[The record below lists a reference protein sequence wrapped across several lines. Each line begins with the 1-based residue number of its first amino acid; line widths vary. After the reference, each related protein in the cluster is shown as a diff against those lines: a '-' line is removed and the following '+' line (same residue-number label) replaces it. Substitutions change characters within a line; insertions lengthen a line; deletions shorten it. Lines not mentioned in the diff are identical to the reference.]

1 MVNFQIEDSA
11 LWADIRSILKSSSK
25 TVRFEYRAMLH
36 TEVSD
41 LVITK
46 LISID
51 IVRDYVNNIGDSIII
66 NFIMPLGDYKSKL
79 YPYRDNLE
87 LSLKRIELEEVGTIQ
102 KKNTDAIVERF
113 KAVFI
118 QKSNPNIS
126 TTEADMID
134 AESLNKMDIIEVKLQ
149 LLDRSLEPLRIKTV
163 SNVYRQVTAKKLIHS
178 VLAGESL
185 QVTVDG
191 KPAIDGI
198 DLVEPNNQE
207 VKQHV
212 ILPQGIHITALPTY
226 LQEKMGGVYSAGIGT
241 YLQTYN
247 KKKLWFV
254 YPLFNTKR
262 FDENVDKA
270 IIYSVPKEKLMFS
283 DRTYRKDANILHILA
298 TSNKMYKDTAETDYM
313 NFGSGFRIADARSYM
328 KKPVKLSEDGPEGS
342 RVHLN
347 HEVVIADRKD
357 GLNYAPVIG
366 ENITSNPFREYS
378 KVLARYV
385 ARLDLEWENSDF
397 SLLYPG
403 MPCKYVFL
411 QKEKII
417 ELKGIIVFV
426 HGLISLQ
433 GTKGTEATYRST
445 CSLTILLDSLK
456 FLSEE
461 KTYTRKENF

>member
-1 MVNFQIEDSA
+1 MANFQIEDSA
-11 LWADIRSILKSSSK
+11 LWADIRSILKSTSK
-25 TVRFEYRAMLH
+25 SDRFEYRAMLH
-36 TEVSD
+36 TEKVD

-46 LISID
+46 LVSID
-51 IVRDYVNNIGDSIII
+51 IIRDYVNNIGDSIQIS
-66 NFIMPLGDYKSKL
+66 FIMPLGDYVNKL

-87 LSLKRIELEEVGTIQ
+87 FSLKKVELEEVSTVQ
-102 KKNTDAIVERF
+102 KKNTEAIIERF
-113 KAVFI
+113 KAAFLY
-118 QKSNPNIS
+118 QANPNIS
-126 TTEADMID
+126 TSEADMFD
-134 AESLNKMDIIEVKLQ
+134 AESLNKMDIVEVKLQ

-163 SNVYRQVTAKKLIHS
+163 SGVYRKVTPKKLIHS

-185 QVTVDG
+185 QITVDG

-207 VKQHV
+207 TKEHI

-226 LQEKMGGVYSAGIGT
+226 LQEKMGGVYSGGIGT

-270 IIYSVPKEKLMFS
+270 VIYSVPKEKLMFG
-283 DRTYRKDANILHILA
+283 DRTYRKEANILHILA
-298 TSNKMYKDTAETDYM
+298 TSNKIYKDTAETDYM
-313 NFGSGFRIADARSYM
+313 NYGSGFRIADARSFM
-328 KKPVKLSEDGPEGS
+328 KKPVKITEEGPQGA
-342 RVHLN
+342 RVNLN
-347 HEVVIADRKD
+347 HEVVITDRKD
-357 GLNYAPVIG
+357 GLNYAPTIN
-366 ENITSNPFREYS
+366 ESITSNPFREYS

-411 QKEKII
+411 QKEKIV

-433 GTKGTEATYRST
+433 GNKGTESTYRST
-445 CSLTILLDSLK
+445 CSLTIVLDSLK
-456 FLSEE
+456 ALPIET
-461 KTYTRKENF
+461 TYQRNEIL